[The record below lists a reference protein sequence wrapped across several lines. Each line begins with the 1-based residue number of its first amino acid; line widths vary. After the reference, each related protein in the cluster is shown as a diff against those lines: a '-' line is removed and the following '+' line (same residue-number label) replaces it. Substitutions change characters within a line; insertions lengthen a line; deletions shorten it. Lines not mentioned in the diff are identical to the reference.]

1 MTEFKETDLYEPIR
15 AFLEEEGY
23 QVQAEVKH
31 CDIAAEKNG
40 RLVVVELKRAFG
52 LKLVYQGLER
62 QSLTDEVFVA
72 IPRPKKGAR
81 EKAWQDMLRLL
92 KRLELGLLTVALDSP
107 LKTVD
112 VVLTPADSMIR
123 KNKRKKEQLQA
134 ELEGRQLDANIG
146 GMTRRKIITA
156 YRERVIRLACIL
168 EREGKISLAELRAR
182 GLEELAVLLGRNYE
196 KWFVRVEKGVY
207 ALSEKGK
214 TDEQKEKD
222 RLRKRQ
228 LKQTRIE
235 NGLCPR
241 CGKHQ
246 SQNGGL
252 CQRCRA
258 YLKNY
263 RDKNRCDLSRSE
275 RPDYGICYIC
285 GKNPTMKGK
294 KVCDKCYETR
304 LSTLPAMWENAN
316 NDYFRQ
322 LNYARFCMIKNQRK
336 EKTSGSDFN
345 V

>member
-1 MTEFKETDLYEPIR
+1 MENS
-15 AFLEEEGY
+15 FLEQYYNLYDEDGRLASKHGKVEFITTMKYIHDYVKPGAKVLEVGTGTGRYSITLSREGY

-31 CDIAAEKNG
+31 CDIAAEKDG

-168 EREGKISLAELRAR
+168 EREGEISLAELRAR
-182 GLEELAVLLGRNYE
+182 GLEELAVLLSRNYE

-214 TDEQKEKD
+214 TELKRADYAKAAYYRQEQLGRNE
-222 RLRKRQ
+222 
-228 LKQTRIE
+228 
-235 NGLCPR
+235 
-241 CGKHQ
+241 
-246 SQNGGL
+246 
-252 CQRCRA
+252 
-258 YLKNY
+258 
-263 RDKNRCDLSRSE
+263 
-275 RPDYGICYIC
+275 
-285 GKNPTMKGK
+285 
-294 KVCDKCYETR
+294 ET
-304 LSTLPAMWENAN
+304 
-316 NDYFRQ
+316 
-322 LNYARFCMIKNQRK
+322 I
-336 EKTSGSDFN
+336 
-345 V
+345 